1 MVVKTSLKSWTY
13 ISFFYEEGLYISL
26 PSPIL
31 AQKSVWMKLL
41 FEILTSSWKK
51 CQSNKRKR
59 PSLCVSGY
67 FQLPFSA
74 ALQGTELS
82 LRSVLCHWWLVGQGG
97 ECRQGLWLL
106 VPLGRSRVSVCFES
120 CRGQAGA
127 GRTHSP
133 WDECCEQLSSLDVL
147 SHLSQVLEVVSKTVL
162 SQVQE
167 GFVLLHDLT
176 PYHTAEVT
184 FLTPDSC
191 HCVTCCAFLTTSMG
205 FMAAVLPS
213 SASGSMARSKQL

>member
-1 MVVKTSLKSWTY
+1 MQFGHKCFHESLFIRKFCWNWDLCVKGSDLMNFLFCKRLWKQVSSLGHIFPFFMKSDF
-13 ISFFYEEGLYISL
+13 IFFH

-31 AQKSVWMKLL
+31 AQKSIWMKLL

-59 PSLCVSGY
+59 SSLCVSGY

-82 LRSVLCHWWLVGQGG
+82 LRSVLCHWWHVGQGR

-106 VPLGRSRVSVCFES
+106 VPLGRSRVCVCFKS

-133 WDECCEQLSSLDVL
+133 
-147 SHLSQVLEVVSKTVL
+147 
-162 SQVQE
+162 
-167 GFVLLHDLT
+167 
-176 PYHTAEVT
+176 
-184 FLTPDSC
+184 
-191 HCVTCCAFLTTSMG
+191 
-205 FMAAVLPS
+205 
-213 SASGSMARSKQL
+213 